1 MEREADV
8 KRETKETKIAVSLN
22 IDGTG
27 NYEIDTPIGFFNHML
42 ECFSEHGSFDVNIQA
57 EGDTHVDQH
66 HLIEDCGI
74 VLGQAFDR
82 ALAGRQGINRAGFFV
97 YPMDDALSLAAVD
110 LSGRPYLQYEA
121 RFEQPYCGSMDLA
134 LMEDF
139 FRALTV
145 HARANIVVQVAH
157 GRSDHHKAESAF
169 KAFAKAMRMACEKDQ
184 RNPGQVPSTKGVI

>member
-1 MEREADV
+1 MKRETDV
-8 KRETKETKIAVSLN
+8 RRETKETKIAISLN

-27 NYEIDTPIGFFNHML
+27 NYKIDTPIGFLNHML
-42 ECFSEHGSFDVNIQA
+42 ECFCKHGSFDMNMQA
-57 EGDTHVDQH
+57 EGDTQVDQH

-110 LSGRPYLQYEA
+110 FSGRPYLQYEA
-121 RFEQPYCGSMDLA
+121 RFEQQYRGSMDLA
-134 LMEDF
+134 LIEDF
-139 FRALTV
+139 FHALTV
-145 HARANIVVQVAH
+145 HARANIVVRVTH
-157 GRSDHHKAESAF
+157 GRSDHHKAESTF
-169 KAFAKAMRMACEKDQ
+169 KALAKAMRMACEKDP